1 MEQSLL
7 SGRRKQPSRVKQR
20 VFIRKR
26 CIACASFLLATSI
39 LGAVF
44 TSPFMTSHL
53 LGRSSSYTQ
62 ADADGVLA
70 ALDSYVLAAG
80 AAWGA
85 LGVVSVF
92 GLGLVFVDEARLPLP
107 DLAVRIYALL
117 AAGGGVACAGVVVA
131 PLVGAYADA
140 EDQAERIWSSAP
152 LGIGVHIVLA
162 TLALGMGALASW
174 SGWCLA
180 VFIALSEKN
189 SVDVT
194 AILNPPI
201 SPQGSSLPQGSA
213 PGSAADRSGLSRMP
227 MGPGKSAGPP
237 GGAREQRGIAIPRPD
252 PVSPTLA
259 EMSLGGHRS
268 GLDQTAPIDV
278 PSYGHPGSHLSYSF
292 DTSGS
297 GIRTDTYTRT
307 GTSWRT

>member
-7 SGRRKQPSRVKQR
+7 GGRRKQTSRVKQR

-39 LGAVF
+39 IGAVF
-44 TSPFMTSHL
+44 TSPYMTSHL
-53 LGRSSSYTQ
+53 LGRSSSYTR
-62 ADADGVLA
+62 ADTDGVLA
-70 ALDSYVLAAG
+70 ALDNYVLAAG

-85 LGVVSVF
+85 LGVVSVS
-92 GLGLVFVDEARLPLP
+92 GLGLVFLDEARIPLP
-107 DLAVRIYALL
+107 ALAVRIYALL
-117 AAGGGVACAGVVVA
+117 AAAGGLAAAGAVVA

-152 LGIGVHIVLA
+152 LGIGVHILLA

-174 SGWCLA
+174 SGWSLA
-180 VFIALSEKN
+180 LFIALSERN
-189 SVDVT
+189 SIDVT

-201 SPQGSSLPQGSA
+201 SPQGGSIPHNTVPKKAGEAGAGKA
-213 PGSAADRSGLSRMP
+213 PP
-227 MGPGKSAGPP
+227 N
-237 GGAREQRGIAIPRPD
+237 GAVGREARGIAIPRPD

-268 GLDQTAPIDV
+268 GLDQTAPMDV
-278 PSYGHPGSHLSYSF
+278 PSYGHPGSHMSYSF
-292 DTSGS
+292 DTTGS
-297 GIRTDTYTRT
+297 GIRTDTFTRT